1 MLKNNFKQPA
11 ILLILISS
19 IFFGSLLGYS
29 QEDAGVKACK
39 EVEELKE
46 KIERE
51 NGLLKGIER
60 MAEVAEAQD
69 DKNALKI
76 HEESNERIQEK
87 LKGLRDSLSEKSIAC
102 REGTIK
108 IKNEKHSG
116 ELKVFNSILDLDAG
130 GDNIINIGQDPKRLQ
145 DLFEGF
151 FKRIFEILFAISG
164 TLVVLAISIQGF
176 QIIYQSA
183 KGNPIKY
190 KDAKDGIVT
199 AFGGLI
205 LLLLSYVILNT
216 INPDLLSLRS
226 YSDILIQSN
235 IYKIYDG
242 GSPGTPKAR
251 TRH

>member
-11 ILLILISS
+11 ILLILVSS

-29 QEDAGVKACK
+29 QEDASVKACK

-46 KIERE
+46 KINDKQESLNINIEQQKIAMEIKEEKIAERLE
-51 NGLLKGIER
+51 IRNNDIKKELK
-60 MAEVAEAQD
+60 V
-69 DKNALKI
+69 
-76 HEESNERIQEK
+76 
-87 LKGLRDSLSEKSIAC
+87 LRDSLSEKSIAC
-102 REGTIK
+102 RDGTIK

-216 INPDLLSLRS
+216 INPDLLSFRS

-242 GSPGTPKAR
+242 DSPGTPKAR
-251 TRH
+251 

>member
-11 ILLILISS
+11 ILLILVSS

-29 QEDAGVKACK
+29 QEDASVKACK

-46 KIERE
+46 KINDKQESLNINIKQQEIAMEIKEEKIAERLE
-51 NGLLKGIER
+51 ISNNNIQKELK
-60 MAEVAEAQD
+60 V
-69 DKNALKI
+69 
-76 HEESNERIQEK
+76 
-87 LKGLRDSLSEKSIAC
+87 LRDSLSEKSIAC
-102 REGTIK
+102 RDGTIK

-216 INPDLLSLRS
+216 INPDLLSFRS

-242 GSPGTPKAR
+242 DSPGTPKAR
-251 TRH
+251 

>member
-11 ILLILISS
+11 ILLILVSS

-29 QEDAGVKACK
+29 QEDASVKACK
-39 EVEELKE
+39 EVEELRKLVKKE
-46 KIERE
+46 RGMLIVYRNIEKTAIDNNLTE
-51 NGLLKGIER
+51 GIR
-60 MAEVAEAQD
+60 MAEILV
-69 DKNALKI
+69 
-76 HEESNERIQEK
+76 NETEMK
-87 LKGLRDSLSEKSIAC
+87 LMKLEDSLSEKSIAC
-102 REGTIK
+102 IDGTIK

-130 GDNIINIGQDPKRLQ
+130 GDNIINVGQDSKRLQ

-226 YSDILIQSN
+226 YGDILIQSN
-235 IYKIYDG
+235 LYKTSEGD
-242 GSPGTPKAR
+242 SSEDL
-251 TRH
+251 

>member
-29 QEDAGVKACK
+29 QEDASVKACK
-39 EVEELKE
+39 EVEELRKLVKKE
-46 KIERE
+46 R
-51 NGLLKGIER
+51 GLLIVYRNIK
-60 MAEVAEAQD
+60 
-69 DKNALKI
+69 KNAIDTDRPEAARDAEILI
-76 HEESNERIQEK
+76 NETEMK
-87 LKGLRDSLSEKSIAC
+87 LMKSEDSLSEKSIAC
-102 REGTIK
+102 RDGTIK

-216 INPDLLSLRS
+216 INPDLLSFRS

-242 GSPGTPKAR
+242 DSPGTPKAR
-251 TRH
+251 

>member
-46 KIERE
+46 KINDKQESLNINIKQQEIAMEIKEEKIAERLE
-51 NGLLKGIER
+51 ISNNNIQKELK
-60 MAEVAEAQD
+60 V
-69 DKNALKI
+69 
-76 HEESNERIQEK
+76 
-87 LKGLRDSLSEKSIAC
+87 LRDSLSEKSIAC
-102 REGTIK
+102 RDGTIK

-235 IYKIYDG
+235 IYKTYEGD
-242 GSPGTPKAR
+242 SPGTPKAR
-251 TRH
+251 